1 MTHRG
6 AVYFARGLDSGL
18 VKIGFSRSV
27 RWRVRAPRVVL
38 SPLTRAFLGRRVRV
52 SSLPVSVQL
61 AAMVARLRRVFA
73 GASR

>member
-1 MTHRG
+1 MIP
-6 AVYFARGLDSGL
+6 LD
-18 VKIGFSRSV
+18 IQPRT
-27 RWRVRAPRVVL
+27 RVRAPRVVL
-38 SPLTRAFLGRRVRV
+38 SPLTRALLGRRGR